1 MPNNPLPSRIILPR
15 RRAALLGS
23 VAALGIAVLAAAPG
37 SYAGPD
43 HWVATASAAETAQH
57 PTGFADIVAKVE
69 PAVISVRVKID
80 QSATGNGLGFGQDD
94 SATPDGTPFQRF
106 FKQFG
111 TPDAPRGRQTI
122 TGEGSGFFITADG
135 YAVTNN
141 HVVDHAKT
149 VQVTASDG
157 KIYQAKV
164 VGTDPKTDLAL
175 IKVDGRTDLPY
186 VQFADQSPRIGDWVI
201 AVGNPFGLSETVT
214 AGIISARGRDIGAGP
229 YDDFIQ
235 IDAPINKGN
244 SGGPTFNT
252 EGQVVGVNTAIVS
265 PSGGSIGIGFAI
277 PSATAKTVIAQLKD
291 KGMVTRGWVGVEIQ
305 KITPDIAESLGLK
318 DVQGAL
324 VAQPQPNSPA
334 AKAGVESGDVI
345 TAINGEKVKDSH
357 DLAIRI
363 AQMAP
368 GTSVKLSVLRQGS
381 EKDLNVTLAEYP
393 KDRTAQAGET
403 TQGHDTHLGMALA
416 PAGSVAG
423 AGEQGVVV
431 TGVEPDSTAAEHGVR
446 SGDVI
451 LDVGGKAVS
460 SPGEVREAVQDA
472 QQSGKHAVLMH
483 MKSGDETKYV
493 ALPFQQS

>member
-1 MPNNPLPSRIILPR
+1 
-15 RRAALLGS
+15 LGS
-23 VAALGIAVLAAAPG
+23 VAALGIAVLAVAPG
-37 SYAGPD
+37 SYAGSSLG
-43 HWVATASAAETAQH
+43 HWVATANAAETAQH
-57 PTGFADIVAKVE
+57 PAGFADIVAKVK
-69 PAVISVRVKID
+69 PAVIAVRVKID
-80 QSATGNGLGFGQDD
+80 QTSNATGLGFGQDD
-94 SATPDGTPFQRF
+94 SSPEGTPFQRF
-106 FKQFG
+106 FRQFG
-111 TPDAPRGRQTI
+111 TPDTPRRHQTI
-122 TGEGSGFFITADG
+122 TGEGSGFFITSDG

-149 VQVTASDG
+149 VQVTAGDG
-157 KIYQAKV
+157 KVYQAKV

-175 IKVDGRTDLPY
+175 IKVDGRSDLPY
-186 VQFADQSPRIGDWVI
+186 VQFSGQSPRIGDWVI

-214 AGIISARGRDIGAGP
+214 AGIVSARGRDIGAGP

-244 SGGPTFNT
+244 SGGPTFNV

-277 PSATAKTVIAQLKD
+277 PAATAKTVVAQLKD
-291 KGMVTRGWVGVEIQ
+291 KGTVTRGWAGVEIQ

-318 DVQGAL
+318 DVEGAL

-334 AKAGVESGDVI
+334 AKAGIESGDVI
-345 TAINGEKVKDSH
+345 TAIDGQKVKDSH

-363 AQMAP
+363 AQAAP

-381 EKDLNVTLAEYP
+381 EKDINVTLADYP
-393 KDRTAQAGET
+393 KDRTAQAGESMPEHET
-403 TQGHDTHLGMALA
+403 PRLGMALA
-416 PAGSVAG
+416 PADSVAG

-431 TGVEPDSTAAEHGVR
+431 TAVQPDGTAAEHGVR

-460 SPGEVREAVQDA
+460 TPAQVRDAVGDA
-472 QQSGKHAVLMH
+472 HRSGKHAVLMH
-483 MKSGDETKYV
+483 MKSGDETKFV
-493 ALPFQQS
+493 ALPFQQG